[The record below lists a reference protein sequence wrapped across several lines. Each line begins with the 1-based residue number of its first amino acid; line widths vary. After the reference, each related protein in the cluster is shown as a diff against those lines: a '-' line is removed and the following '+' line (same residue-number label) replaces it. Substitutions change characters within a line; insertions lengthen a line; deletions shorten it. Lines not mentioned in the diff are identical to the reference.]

1 MLVATE
7 GLEGEEGGS
16 KDTGGGNRTL
26 DTTERAEDG
35 DGRDIRDPHH
45 KLGKV
50 AYNRQHPTSFVIVH
64 TTTPTK

>member
-26 DTTERAEDG
+26 DITERVRAETEG
-35 DGRDIRDPHH
+35 IF
-45 KLGKV
+45 
-50 AYNRQHPTSFVIVH
+50 ATH
-64 TTTPTK
+64 TTR